1 MGSTTTVG
9 ESSDAVVGR
18 GVQIESVEHRLE
30 LSPTSFNRGFD
41 IELFGADLDGRQ
53 FVEQTRVI
61 VRDRDGVT
69 VVSENKLA
77 PESEVIVR
85 NPVTNEEAVARVID
99 LIQDADVVR
108 TYGITFIDPSVNLWH
123 IDFPVVQAKETT
135 LMECSRC
142 YVVDAVLLSEIE
154 RKIVESRKALRR
166 HCACDNSST
175 IWKPTDRRV
184 AEQGAVEGG
193 GTDPQT
199 IPPAVEPTTRAAQER
214 RKERRTAMKAVACI
228 RCYGEEVVVECEDV
242 SRGGFRFKSSKAYR
256 EETMIEAA
264 VPYAKGNFNIF
275 VSGQIAYQQE
285 LSGGFYSHGVA
296 YLRSVKTPASNSL

>member
-1 MGSTTTVG
+1 MGSAMTEVESG
-9 ESSDAVVGR
+9 EAVVGR
-18 GVQIESVEHRLE
+18 GAQIESADHRLE
-30 LSPTSFNRGFD
+30 LSPTSFNGGFE
-41 IELFGADLDGRQ
+41 IELFGADLDGRE
-53 FVEQTRVI
+53 FVEQTRAI
-61 VRDRDGVT
+61 VRARDGVT

-85 NPVTNEEAVARVID
+85 NPATNEEAVARVVD
-99 LIQDADVVR
+99 LIQDAIVVR
-108 TYGITFIDPSVNLWH
+108 TYGIAFIDPLVNLWH

-142 YVVDAVLLSEIE
+142 HVVDAVLLSEIE
-154 RKIVESRKALRR
+154 REIVESRKALRR

-184 AEQGAVEGG
+184 AERGAVERG
-193 GTDPQT
+193 GTDPRT
-199 IPPAVEPTTRAAQER
+199 IPPAGEPTTRTAQER

-228 RCYGEEVVVECEDV
+228 RCNGEEVVVECEDV

-264 VPYAKGNFNIF
+264 VPYAKDNFNIF
-275 VSGQIAYQQE
+275 VSGRIAYQQE
-285 LSGGFYSHGVA
+285 LSGGLYRHGVA
-296 YLRSVKTPASNSL
+296 YLRSVKTPGSE